1 MARTDRSANALAI
14 AASAASVVLT
24 VAAFCLSYANL
35 HGVAAGHGLHHATVR
50 AWAWPAT
57 IDLFI
62 VIGELLIVRAAV
74 TGRRDGWAV
83 ALTVLG
89 SIASIALNVSGAGG
103 NAPFLDYV
111 VDAVPPIGALLAF
124 GALMRQ
130 VHGYITTHG
139 AAPETGETPAVP
151 AETPAPVIEPAA
163 PVQVQAVPAQVAPPV
178 QVTVPVEQP
187 ALVPAAHRET
197 NDFPAGLL
205 TTRELM
211 DARGVSRATLNR
223 WIKAGRLTPVL
234 KDPSAGNLFDP
245 SQLD

>member
-1 MARTDRSANALAI
+1 MAHADRSANALAI
-14 AASAASVVLT
+14 GASAASVVLT
-24 VAAFCLSYANL
+24 VAAFWLSYANL
-35 HGVAAGHGLHHATVR
+35 HGVASGHGLHGAPAR

-103 NAPFLDYV
+103 DAPFLDYV

-139 AAPETGETPAVP
+139 GTTGPAETPETPETPAGP
-151 AETPAPVIEPAA
+151 AETPAPA
-163 PVQVQAVPAQVAPPV
+163 PVQAVPAQAVPPV
-178 QVTVPVEQP
+178 QITLPVEQP
-187 ALVPAAHRET
+187 ALVPAAHHET

-223 WIKAGRLTPVL
+223 WIKAGKLTPVL